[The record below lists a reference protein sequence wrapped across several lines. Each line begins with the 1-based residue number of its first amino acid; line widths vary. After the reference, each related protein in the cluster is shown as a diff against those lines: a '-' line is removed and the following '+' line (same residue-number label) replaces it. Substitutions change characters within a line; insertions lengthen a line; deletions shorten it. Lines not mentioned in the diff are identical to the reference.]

1 VKLPFFA
8 NFRVSTLFAK
18 ETRNMKHTLL
28 ESKAGRFFWSV
39 TAYPKTILTLALLVV
54 LAAAAYLPQITKD
67 TSSDAFI
74 PVDHPALV
82 YRDQVKEIFGLADPV
97 VVAVINDGPR
107 GIFNPKS
114 LQLITWLTDEISKV
128 PGVDP
133 DRVTSLA
140 TENDIVGTDD
150 GMLVEPF
157 FEYPPEKQEQADAIR
172 EAVMDFP
179 LYLGSLVAEDGSAT
193 LIVAEL
199 LDEEHGG
206 DVYEALLAL
215 ADKAPRNGEQIHVA
229 GEGAVREYLGSY
241 IDSDAQRLNPVAAIV
256 ISVILFI
263 AYRTL
268 RGVLLPN
275 LVVLGAV
282 AIALG
287 TMAAVGIPFYVITN
301 ALPVILISIGVADG
315 IHILAQYYEDMVTHP
330 QASSRELTVLA
341 MTEMWRPVTVTSLTD
356 IAGFM
361 GLSLASYMPPMK
373 AFGIFASLGV
383 LAALLLSL
391 FVLPSI
397 LVLLKPKASKVFG
410 SGSSSHVDKFARSMA
425 WLGNGVTRRPGW
437 ILAGA
442 SVVALVGM
450 IGAFRLE
457 MNEARIDNFKHSE
470 PIYRADQAI
479 NRVLDGTNYL
489 DIVIA
494 TPEPEDL
501 FNPEHLRRIEAMQE
515 YLETLP
521 HVKGTT
527 SVVDYLKQINR
538 ALHEDKLD
546 SYELPADA
554 ELVAQ
559 YFLLYSASG
568 DPTDFEEEID
578 YDYQLANL
586 RVTLDTGLFTD
597 ERVVVEAAQRYIDE
611 HFNRAG
617 ISANLS
623 GRVNLDYHWLRDL
636 AGSHFRG
643 LAVAL
648 VLVWLMGSLSFRS
661 AVAGALAVVPVLM
674 AVLLIYAVMGFFGVW
689 LGLGTS
695 MFAAIAIGISVDFA
709 VHTLDRLMALVRDG
723 KQSLEEAFATLFL
736 SNGRALLFNFSCVLL
751 GFGVLTTSS
760 VPPLIRFGSLV
771 GVAVTVSFLASQTV
785 LPALVKV
792 LRPKFLGLSRNPAV
806 RSDRSAEHLPVA
818 A

>member
-1 VKLPFFA
+1 MNHSF
-8 NFRVSTLFAK
+8 
-18 ETRNMKHTLL
+18 L
-28 ESKAGRFFWSV
+28 ESKAGRFFWSL
-39 TAYPKTILTLALLVV
+39 TAFPKTMLAVGLLVILT
-54 LAAAAYLPQITKD
+54 AAAFLPQMTKD

-74 PVDHPALV
+74 PADHPALV

-97 VVAVINDGPR
+97 VVAVINDGPQ
-107 GIFNPKS
+107 GIFNPRS
-114 LQLITWLTDEISKV
+114 LQLVSWLTEQITEI

-133 DRVTSLA
+133 ERVTSLA
-140 TENDIVGTDD
+140 TENDIIGTED
-150 GMLVEPF
+150 GMLVDPF
-157 FEYPPEKQEQADAIR
+157 FEEAPETQAQADGVR

-193 LIVAEL
+193 IIVAEL
-199 LDEEHGG
+199 LDENQGG

-215 ADKAPRNGEQIHVA
+215 AEKAPLSGEQIHVA

-241 IDSDAQRLNPVAAIV
+241 IDSDAQRLNPIAAVV

-282 AIALG
+282 GIALG
-287 TMAAVGIPFYVITN
+287 TMAAAGIPFYIITN

-315 IHILAQYYEDMVTHP
+315 IHILGQYYEEMASRP
-330 QASSRELTVLA
+330 QASARELTVRA
-341 MTEMWRPVTVTSLTD
+341 MIEMWRPVTITSLTD

-373 AFGIFASLGV
+373 AFGIFASIGV

-391 FVLPSI
+391 FVIPVI
-397 LVLLKPKASKVFG
+397 LVLLKPRASKVFG
-410 SGSSSHVDKFARSMA
+410 MGANSNVDRFARAMG
-425 WLGNGVTRRPGW
+425 WLGHWVTRKPAW
-437 ILAGA
+437 ILTGA
-442 SVVALVGM
+442 SMVAVVGLV
-450 IGAFRLE
+450 GAFRLE

-470 PIYRADQAI
+470 PIYQADQAI
-479 NRVLDGTNYL
+479 NQTLDGTNYL
-489 DIVIA
+489 DIVIE

-501 FNPEHLRRIEAMQE
+501 LKPEHLRRIEAMQA

-538 ALHEDKLD
+538 ALNEGKPEAYD
-546 SYELPADA
+546 LPDEA

-559 YFLLYSASG
+559 YFLIYSASG

-578 YDYQLANL
+578 YDYRLANL

-597 ERVVVEAAQRYIDE
+597 ERIVVEAAQRYIE
-611 HFNRAG
+611 QQFNAAG

-623 GRVNLDYHWLRDL
+623 GRVNLDYHWLKDL
-636 AGSHFRG
+636 ASSHFRG
-643 LAVAL
+643 LALAL
-648 VLVWLMGSLSFRS
+648 LLVWLMGSLSFRS
-661 AVAGALAVVPVLM
+661 TVAGALAVVPVLM
-674 AVLLIYAVMGFFGVW
+674 AVLLIYAVMGFFGIW

-709 VHTLDRLMALVRDG
+709 VHTLDRLIGLVRDG
-723 KQSLEEAFATLFL
+723 KQSLEEAFATLFP

-792 LRPKFLGLSRNPAV
+792 LQPAFLGLRQKPTPMPAIPEIEPV
-806 RSDRSAEHLPVA
+806 WTASEVEADEFEEQMLEITSESD
-818 A
+818 